1 MRARFNLR
9 CVVDGQISGDSPPE
23 HSPACRLSLSYVS
36 TPGCRHNSRARPS
49 KEEGQARRSLLEPTE
64 GREPA
69 ANKQLPFPCGHGAGE
84 EGKGLGSNAT
94 SAQ

>member
-9 CVVDGQISGDSPPE
+9 CVVDGQISGHSPPTIPP
-23 HSPACRLSLSYVS
+23 PAASLHMS
-36 TPGCRHNSRARPS
+36 TPGLQAQLPS
-49 KEEGQARRSLLEPTE
+49 ASEGEGQARRSLLEPTE